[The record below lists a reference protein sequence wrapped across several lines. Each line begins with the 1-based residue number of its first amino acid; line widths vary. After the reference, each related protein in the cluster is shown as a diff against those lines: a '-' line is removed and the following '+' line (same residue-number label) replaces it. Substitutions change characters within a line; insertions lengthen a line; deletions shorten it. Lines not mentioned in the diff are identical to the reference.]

1 MIGNERLSRAFGP
14 IDGGTIMKISDIPTR
29 IEFGVDGQSFIARKT
44 DELEL
49 AARRSVNSDSC

>member
-49 AARRSVNSDSC
+49 AADEASILTSC